1 MIMVPMNSRM
11 DKSMDSHYYIL
22 VYVTLGTLIILRY
35 RGFVPFFSQTNKERE
50 TEKDKRGIGGY
61 SEGILRN

>member
-1 MIMVPMNSRM
+1 MVPMNSRM

-22 VYVTLGTLIILRY
+22 VYVTLGTLIIFRY
-35 RGFVPFFSQTNKERE
+35 RGFVPFFSQMNKERE

-61 SEGILRN
+61 SGGILRN